1 MTGVII
7 GTVVF
12 AVIIIYLIF
21 TFAIAK
27 FFSCLI
33 FTPSA
38 KFRPTREMVEENQVK
53 EFASNHSMYSGADYR
68 AYDLW
73 ETEQIRLENE
83 GTVIPAEFHPVP
95 GARGCVILA
104 HGFGQNRYAMVPY
117 AEIYRKLGFSTVL
130 FDERCFGEST
140 ADHGTFGDLE
150 ASDIAALIRWVK
162 QRCGSEIRI
171 VLHGVS
177 MGAMSCMNA
186 MKLSPDIDYV
196 IEDCGPARAYDGIR
210 HVAYSMVPVPNPF
223 LMPLIERTAE
233 RAGTDIRKNNPVDA
247 VEASEVPICIIHGDA
262 DTAVDVH
269 CAEEIFQASRNKQS
283 RIEIFHGREHAY
295 SICDHDRYEAVVKD
309 FLKEVQDTL

>member
-7 GTVVF
+7 G
-12 AVIIIYLIF
+12 VIVIAAIIAYLIITF
-21 TFAIAK
+21 TIAK
-27 FFSCLI
+27 VFSRLI
-33 FTPSA
+33 FAPPV
-38 KFRPTREMVEENQVK
+38 KVRPTREMVEKNQVK
-53 EFASNHSMYSGADYR
+53 EFDSNHSMYAGADYK

-73 ETEQIRLENE
+73 ETEQICLENK
-83 GTVIPAEFHPVP
+83 GAVIPAEFHPVP

-104 HGFGQNRYAMVPY
+104 HGFGQNRYAMVSY

-150 ASDIAALIRWVK
+150 ATDIEALIRWIK
-162 QRCGSEIRI
+162 ERCGSEIRI

-186 MKLSPDIDYV
+186 MKLSRDIDYV

-210 HVAYSMVPVPNPF
+210 HVAYSMIPVPNPF
-223 LMPLIERTAE
+223 LMPLVERTAKKL
-233 RAGTDIRKNNPVDA
+233 GTDIRKNNPVDA
-247 VEASEVPICIIHGDA
+247 VAASKVPVCIIHGDA

-269 CAEEIFQASRNKQS
+269 CAEEIFQASQNKQS
-283 RIEIFHGREHAY
+283 RIEIFHGRGHTY
-295 SICDHDRYEAVVKD
+295 SICDHDRYEAVVND
-309 FLKEVQDTL
+309 FLKELQ

>member
-1 MTGVII
+1 MGAII
-7 GTVVF
+7 G
-12 AVIIIYLIF
+12 AIVIVLIIAYLIV

-27 FFSCLI
+27 FFSRLI
-33 FTPSA
+33 FTPPV
-38 KFRPTREMVEENQVK
+38 KFRPTREMVEKNQVN
-53 EFASNHSMYSGADYR
+53 EFASNHAMYSGADYK

-73 ETEQIRLENE
+73 ETEQICLENK
-83 GTVIPAEFHPVP
+83 GAVIPAEFHPVSDV
-95 GARGCVILA
+95 RGCVILA

-130 FDERCFGEST
+130 FDERCFGESM
-140 ADHGTFGDLE
+140 ADYGTFGDLE
-150 ASDIAALIRWVK
+150 ATDIAALICWVK

-210 HVAYSMVPVPNPF
+210 RVAYSMLPVPNPF
-223 LMPLIERTAE
+223 LMPLIER
-233 RAGTDIRKNNPVDA
+233 RAKELGTDIRKNNPVDA
-247 VEASEVPICIIHGDA
+247 VAESKAPICIIHGDA

-269 CAEEIFQASRNKQS
+269 CAEEIFQASQNKQS
-283 RIEIFHGREHAY
+283 RVEIFHGRGHAY
-295 SICDHDRYEAVVKD
+295 CICDYDRYEAVVND
-309 FLKEVQDTL
+309 FLKEL

>member
-7 GTVVF
+7 G
-12 AVIIIYLIF
+12 VIVIAAIIAYLIITF
-21 TFAIAK
+21 TIAK
-27 FFSCLI
+27 VFSRLI
-33 FTPSA
+33 FAPPV
-38 KFRPTREMVEENQVK
+38 KVRPTREMVEKNQVK
-53 EFASNHSMYSGADYR
+53 EFASNHSMYSGADYK

-73 ETEQIRLENE
+73 ETEQICLENK
-83 GTVIPAEFHPVP
+83 GAVIPAEFHPVL

-150 ASDIAALIRWVK
+150 ATDIEALIRWIK
-162 QRCGSEIRI
+162 QRCSSEIRI

-210 HVAYSMVPVPNPF
+210 HVAYSMIPVPNPF
-223 LMPLIERTAE
+223 LMPLAE
-233 RAGTDIRKNNPVDA
+233 RAAKKLGTDIRKNNPVDA
-247 VEASEVPICIIHGDA
+247 VAVSKVPICIIHGDA

-269 CAEEIFQASRNKQS
+269 CAEEIFQASQNKQS
-283 RIEIFHGREHAY
+283 RIEIFHGRGHAY
-295 SICDHDRYEAVVKD
+295 SICDHDRYEAVVND
-309 FLKEVQDTL
+309 FLKELQ

>member
-7 GTVVF
+7 G
-12 AVIIIYLIF
+12 VIVIAAIIAYLIITF
-21 TFAIAK
+21 TIAK
-27 FFSCLI
+27 VFSRLI
-33 FTPSA
+33 FAPPV
-38 KFRPTREMVEENQVK
+38 KVRPTREMVEKNQVK
-53 EFASNHSMYSGADYR
+53 EFDSNHSMYAGADYK

-73 ETEQIRLENE
+73 ETEQICLENK
-83 GTVIPAEFHPVP
+83 GAVIPAEFHPVP

-104 HGFGQNRYAMVPY
+104 HGFGQNRYAMVSY

-150 ASDIAALIRWVK
+150 ATDIEALIRWIK
-162 QRCGSEIRI
+162 ERCGSEIRI

-186 MKLSPDIDYV
+186 MKLSRDIDYV

-210 HVAYSMVPVPNPF
+210 HVAYSMIPVPNPF
-223 LMPLIERTAE
+223 LMPLVERTAKKL
-233 RAGTDIRKNNPVDA
+233 GTDIRKNNPVDA
-247 VEASEVPICIIHGDA
+247 VAASKVPVCIIHGDA

-269 CAEEIFQASRNKQS
+269 CAEEIFQASQNKQS
-283 RIEIFHGREHAY
+283 RIEIFHGRGHAY
-295 SICDHDRYEAVVKD
+295 SICDHDRYEAVVND
-309 FLKEVQDTL
+309 FLKELQ

>member
-7 GTVVF
+7 GTIVIV
-12 AVIIIYLIF
+12 VIIAYLIF

-27 FFSCLI
+27 FISRLI
-33 FTPSA
+33 FTPPV
-38 KFRPTREMVEENQVK
+38 KFRPTREMVEENHVK
-53 EFASNHSMYSGADYR
+53 EFASNHSMYAGADYK

-73 ETEQIRLENE
+73 ETEQICLENE
-83 GTVIPAEFHPVP
+83 GTAIPAEFHPVP

-117 AEIYRKLGFSTVL
+117 AEIYRKRRFSTVL

-150 ASDIAALIRWVK
+150 AADIVALVRWVK
-162 QRCGSEIRI
+162 QRCGSETRI

-210 HVAYSMVPVPNPF
+210 RVAYSMIPVPNPF
-223 LMPLIERTAE
+223 LMPLAERTAKKS
-233 RAGTDIRKNNPVDA
+233 GTDIRKNNPVDA
-247 VEASEVPICIIHGDA
+247 VAASGVPICIIHGDA

-269 CAEEIFQASRNKQS
+269 CAEEIFQASQNKQS
-283 RIEIFHGREHAY
+283 RIEIFHGRGHAY
-295 SICDHDRYEAVVKD
+295 SICDHGRYEAVVND
-309 FLKEVQDTL
+309 FLKEL

>member
-7 GTVVF
+7 GAVVF
-12 AVIIIYLIF
+12 AVIIVYLIF

-27 FFSCLI
+27 FISRLI
-33 FTPSA
+33 FTPPV
-38 KFRPTREMVEENQVK
+38 KFRPTREMVEKNQVN

-73 ETEQIRLENE
+73 ETEQICLENK
-83 GTVIPAEFHPVP
+83 GAVIPAEFHPVP

-140 ADHGTFGDLE
+140 ADYGTFGDLE

-162 QRCGSEIRI
+162 QRCCSETRI

-223 LMPLIERTAE
+223 LMPFIERTAE
-233 RAGTDIRKNNPVDA
+233 KSGTDIRKNNPVDA
-247 VEASEVPICIIHGDA
+247 VAASEVPICVIHGDA
-262 DTAVDVH
+262 DTVVDVH
-269 CAEEIFQASRNKQS
+269 CTEEIFQPSKNKQS
-283 RIEIFHGREHAY
+283 RIEIFPGRGHAY

-309 FLKEVQDTL
+309 FLKELQ

>member
-7 GTVVF
+7 GAVVF
-12 AVIIIYLIF
+12 TVIIIYLVF

-33 FTPSA
+33 FTPPV
-38 KFRPTREMVEENQVK
+38 KFRPTREMVEKNQVK
-53 EFASNHSMYSGADYR
+53 EFASNNSMYSGADYR

-73 ETEQIRLENE
+73 ETEQISLENK
-83 GTVIPAEFHPVP
+83 GAVIPAEFHPVP

-140 ADHGTFGDLE
+140 ADYGTFGDLE

-162 QRCGSEIRI
+162 QRCCSETRI

-223 LMPLIERTAE
+223 LMPFIERTAE
-233 RAGTDIRKNNPVDA
+233 KSGTDIRKNNPVDA
-247 VEASEVPICIIHGDA
+247 VAASEVPICVIHGDA

-269 CAEEIFQASRNKQS
+269 CAEEIFQASKNKQS
-283 RIEIFHGREHAY
+283 RIEIFPGRGHAY

-309 FLKEVQDTL
+309 FLKELQ